1 MTGGVEQR
9 KENYVVLDLRA
20 VFLFL
25 GGVGKS
31 CLMNRFVSNRYDE
44 NSFHTIGVEFMNKD
58 LEVDGEKYTLQ
69 VCLYFIFRVEIYP
82 PHLFFRSGTLLA
94 KKGSVL

>member
-1 MTGGVEQR
+1 MVSLSVSQASSKVKSVNKLNNKPR
-9 KENYVVLDLRA
+9 ENYVLMLC
-20 VFLFL
+20 FSTNL

-69 VCLYFIFRVEIYP
+69 VSWKSVNTECN
-82 PHLFFRSGTLLA
+82 LL
-94 KKGSVL
+94 